1 MGVLQLPPRSSP
13 SEAKSVPSAN
23 DQESGSHGGGSSVAS
38 SLAAKTALSTTPVTS
53 NIVVDRTVLANNAN
67 TNAAVVPSF
76 SSPFL
81 RPQRQLNMAG
91 GAVGGNHVF
100 PSNLIMN
107 PQPPLLSRM
116 MGGSDITVQGGRLSN
131 AQPTN
136 NLLGKVT
143 LGVRQGSSG
152 IGGPDAF
159 RSTALQGSRGSRS
172 AGSVGRGPGY
182 KSSMPP
188 LGPAKPNG
196 VMRNDA
202 KGDQQAKTYQ
212 QFGPQHHMFANNIG
226 PLMGGM
232 SATSRNVETPRIG
245 DQAEQ
250 TDSHET
256 NALPQLPI
264 VQETITTGLVSISV
278 HDTLT
283 FDAELALHPE
293 LFKHTSGGAL
303 CAGDLVEIR
312 VWNRRPGATSSGQS
326 NLSNKRDL
334 LPSSQSRSG
343 ARLMLH
349 SRNPSAVSSIS
360 NVSLMNTPRVSA
372 NARSNNLATPNQ
384 PPLPTHVGG
393 DRLSSMN
400 GPRESPASEGELF
413 GETLLD
419 LVSPSS
425 DLKIGSGMLHGDHL
439 LDSSA
444 KGHARTPSITNLS
457 TILDSTSLLR
467 SLNQGSMS
475 ETNDSDE
482 RTDNKASNGDNNAGL
497 PSHSRDSSLVTN
509 STATASLGRDDGSV
523 IPTSASWIKALQS
536 STSLVNDDSS
546 PLTRDGTMISVDP
559 VIEDLPHPLSNLS
572 GQQPTC
578 QDSHA
583 LPMRRDESSMMAAV
597 PNPSSAPVAE
607 ARTCSSG
614 TATPS
619 SFPSSPRKLQSM
631 ASSSTA
637 NLRSPLAHQASTAS
651 ACNSALSSPVIRPD
665 VLFSPFTANLS
676 TEHTRSSSISTT
688 GGLVKKS
695 ETALFHRRHSSNVPA
710 LPPSFRNTKPAL
722 AQASVTAD
730 SDLESGED
738 VLETLQK
745 NHFVRTSFVMPVSK
759 GSLSCIK
766 SSARTQVS
774 LLRNVADL
782 YSITPYD
789 TVTVTKVDSMRRPF
803 VENMIQADF
812 LTMTFKVRLS
822 QVVSDRFCF
831 CQLY

>member
-13 SEAKSVPSAN
+13 SEAKSVPSSN

-38 SLAAKTALSTTPVTS
+38 SLAARTALSTTPVTS
-53 NIVVDRTVLANNAN
+53 NSNTVVDRMAVVANNAN
-67 TNAAVVPSF
+67 NNVVMVPPF

-81 RPQRQLNMAG
+81 RPQRQLNIAG
-91 GAVGGNHVF
+91 GAVGGNQVF
-100 PSNLIMN
+100 PSNLIMT

-143 LGVRQGSSG
+143 LGVRQSNSS
-152 IGGPDAF
+152 IGGPDAL
-159 RSTALQGSRGSRS
+159 RSTALQGSGGSRS
-172 AGSVGRGPGY
+172 AGSAGRGPGY
-182 KSSMPP
+182 KSNMPP
-188 LGPAKPNG
+188 LGPARPKG
-196 VMRNDA
+196 VMGNDA

-212 QFGPQHHMFANNIG
+212 QFGPQHHTMFANNIG
-226 PLMGGM
+226 PLV
-232 SATSRNVETPRIG
+232 ATSRNIDTPRIG
-245 DQAEQ
+245 EQAER

-256 NALPQLPI
+256 NAVPQLPI

-293 LFKHTSGGAL
+293 LFKHKSGGAL

-326 NLSNKRDL
+326 NSSSKRDL
-334 LPSSQSRSG
+334 LPPQSRSG
-343 ARLMLH
+343 ARSMLH
-349 SRNPSAVSSIS
+349 SRNPSVVSSIS
-360 NVSLMNTPRVSA
+360 NVSLMNTPRSSA
-372 NARSNNLATPNQ
+372 NARSNISVTPNQ

-393 DRLSSMN
+393 DGLPSMN

-425 DLKIGSGMLHGDHL
+425 DLKVGRGMLHGDYL

-444 KGHARTPSITNLS
+444 KGHAKIPSITNLS
-457 TILDSTSLLR
+457 TILDSASMLR
-467 SLNQGSMS
+467 NLNQGPMS

-482 RTDNKASNGDNNAGL
+482 RTDNRASDRDNNVGL
-497 PSHSRDSSLVTN
+497 HSRDSSVVTN
-509 STATASLGRDDGSV
+509 STTTASLGRDDAA
-523 IPTSASWIKALQS
+523 SASWMKALHS
-536 STSLVNDDSS
+536 NTSLANDNSS
-546 PLTRDGTMISVDP
+546 PLTRDGAMTSVDP
-559 VIEDLPHPLSNLS
+559 VIEDLPHPLSKLS
-572 GQQPTC
+572 GQQPTY
-578 QDSHA
+578 QDSQA

-597 PNPSSAPVAE
+597 PNPSPAPVAE
-607 ARTCSSG
+607 AWNSASG

-619 SFPSSPRKLQSM
+619 SFPSSPRKLQSSSTM
-631 ASSSTA
+631 ASPFTA
-637 NLRSPLAHQASTAS
+637 NLRSPLAHKAQTAYARDS
-651 ACNSALSSPVIRPD
+651 AMSSPVIRPE
-665 VLFSPFTANLS
+665 VSFSPFTAAV
-676 TEHTRSSSISTT
+676 HTRSYSASTT
-688 GGLVKKS
+688 GGLGTKS
-695 ETALFHRRHSSNVPA
+695 EIASFHRRHSGNVPT
-710 LPPSFRNTKPAL
+710 LPPSFRNAKPTP
-722 AQASVTAD
+722 AQASVTVD
-730 SDLESGED
+730 SENGED

-745 NHFVRTSFVMPVSK
+745 NHFVRTSFVMPISK
-759 GSLSCIK
+759 GGLSCIK

-822 QVVSDRFCF
+822 SSR
-831 CQLY
+831 L